1 MTLTTQNHS
10 FNLKSRAYHMDED
23 AVNWMEYLRYLDQ
36 EEESGSFLTPTEIKE
51 VEAAYA
57 RLTASGYGP
66 PNTPHDRVQ
75 ISGDFEDDHEKEP
88 KSLTREHILIKNKMK
103 IAFLRALQ
111 KERTSLIDSI
121 TCEYE
126 FELKIVSYQRGY
138 LSGMCKV
145 LFPKTGSK
153 IRNFHN
159 EPGWKSEIEIL
170 FFDSSEVKPHTI
182 YARGL
187 CMNAILS
194 VLYFNSEYFLNP
206 DYEMDHSGIIFTP
219 IAKKY

>member
-10 FNLKSRAYHMDED
+10 SNLKSQAYRMDED
-23 AVNWMEYLRYLDQ
+23 TVNWLEYIRYLDP
-36 EEESGSFLTPTEIKE
+36 EEESGSFLTPSEIKE

-57 RLTASGYGP
+57 RLAASGYGP
-66 PNTPHDRVQ
+66 PKTPHDEVQ
-75 ISGDFEDDHEKEP
+75 IFGDFEDYHEEER
-88 KSLTREHILIKNKMK
+88 KSLIRDHILIKNKMK

-111 KERTSLIDSI
+111 RERTSLIDAI

-126 FELKIVSYQRGY
+126 FELKIISYQRGY
-138 LSGMCKV
+138 LSGTCKV
-145 LFPKTGSK
+145 LFPKAGSK

-170 FFDSSEVKPHTI
+170 YFDTREIKSHTI

-194 VLYFNSEYFLNP
+194 ALYFNCEYFLNP
-206 DYEMDHSGIIFTP
+206 DYEMDYSGIIFTP
-219 IAKKY
+219 IAEKH

>member
-23 AVNWMEYLRYLDQ
+23 AVNWLEYLRYLDQ

-75 ISGDFEDDHEKEP
+75 ISGDFEDDNEKEP
-88 KSLTREHILIKNKMK
+88 KSLIRDHILIKNKMK

-111 KERTSLIDSI
+111 KERT
-121 TCEYE
+121 
-126 FELKIVSYQRGY
+126 
-138 LSGMCKV
+138 
-145 LFPKTGSK
+145 
-153 IRNFHN
+153 
-159 EPGWKSEIEIL
+159 
-170 FFDSSEVKPHTI
+170 
-182 YARGL
+182 
-187 CMNAILS
+187 
-194 VLYFNSEYFLNP
+194 
-206 DYEMDHSGIIFTP
+206 
-219 IAKKY
+219 

>member
-1 MTLTTQNHS
+1 M
-10 FNLKSRAYHMDED
+10 
-23 AVNWMEYLRYLDQ
+23 
-36 EEESGSFLTPTEIKE
+36 
-51 VEAAYA
+51 
-57 RLTASGYGP
+57 
-66 PNTPHDRVQ
+66 
-75 ISGDFEDDHEKEP
+75 
-88 KSLTREHILIKNKMK
+88 
-103 IAFLRALQ
+103 
-111 KERTSLIDSI
+111 
-121 TCEYE
+121 
-126 FELKIVSYQRGY
+126 
-138 LSGMCKV
+138 